1 MEQEVKW
8 MAYGNCCEDC
18 RHGEYKP
25 KEETHLGAREYDVY
39 CWYYRKWVG
48 TGSCGGCKNFEEK

>member
-1 MEQEVKW
+1 
-8 MAYGNCCEDC
+8 MANKGCCEDC

-25 KEETHLGAREYDVY
+25 KDEFHFGADEYDVY

-48 TGSCGGCKNFEEK
+48 VGSSGGCDDFEEK